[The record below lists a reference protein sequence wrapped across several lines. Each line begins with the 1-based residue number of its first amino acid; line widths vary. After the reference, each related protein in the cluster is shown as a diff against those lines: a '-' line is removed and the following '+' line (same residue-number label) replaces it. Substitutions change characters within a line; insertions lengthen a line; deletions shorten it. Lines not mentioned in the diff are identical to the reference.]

1 MVKNVSANAGDS
13 RDADLIPGSGRSP
26 RVGNGNPLQYSCLGY
41 PIGRGA
47 WWATVDGVAKELNF
61 SIFEI
66 TLHSGNKSYL
76 VILYF
81 IKSGKIAFANI
92 YNFVSVLISDI
103 ELQFSLFVLS

>member
-81 IKSGKIAFANI
+81 IKSGIDCFC
-92 YNFVSVLISDI
+92 
-103 ELQFSLFVLS
+103 